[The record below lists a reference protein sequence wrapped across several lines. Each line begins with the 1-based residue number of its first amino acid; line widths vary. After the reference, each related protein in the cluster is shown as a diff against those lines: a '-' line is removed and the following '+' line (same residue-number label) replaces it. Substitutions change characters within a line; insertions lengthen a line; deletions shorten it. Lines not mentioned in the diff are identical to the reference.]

1 MKGHAHLRQT
11 ADVTKEPH
19 EDVREPRS
27 FARYSIE
34 WGGAHSKAR

>member
-11 ADVTKEPH
+11 ADVTKKPH

-34 WGGAHSKAR
+34 WGGGKFV